1 MWELPLPDGC
11 HPRDW
16 AGCTN
21 VALRAAIAHVPP
33 DVFHRH
39 LLAFMAD
46 TLTTSN
52 QRQLFSAVLMRCAD
66 EARLH
71 REPWDTLA
79 LSISSQT
86 PYQMQ
91 TAPPSPRGGW
101 RCAIVS

>member
-1 MWELPLPDGC
+1 VGVVEVGPYGNLARCRRCDDAAV
-11 HPRDW
+11 RD
-16 AGCTN
+16 
-21 VALRAAIAHVPP
+21 
-33 DVFHRH
+33 
-39 LLAFMAD
+39 
-46 TLTTSN
+46 
-52 QRQLFSAVLMRCAD
+52 LMRCAD

-91 TAPPSPRGGW
+91 TAPPRPRGGW